1 MKISRE
7 FIRKLPKTD
16 LHVHLDGSLRL
27 ETVRELAARGVDPGD
42 GPRYSA
48 QEIEQTLVPGRDYGS
63 LAEYLKDF
71 EITLSLMQTPQSLK
85 RIAYELAE
93 DCAAENIRYVEVR
106 FSPILHTRAGL
117 DLPQIVESVIAGL
130 REAEG
135 DFNIRTGVIICGI
148 RNMDPQTSYR
158 LAELAVAYKRR
169 GVVGFDLAG
178 EEKDFPA
185 KDHREAFN
193 LIINN
198 NVNSTVHAGEGFG
211 PGSIAQAIHY
221 CGANR
226 IGHGTR
232 LREDPD
238 LLNYVTDHRIPL
250 EICLTSNLQTG
261 IVKSIRDHP
270 FNFYY
275 RYGVRVTVNTD
286 NRLMSDTSITRELGL
301 AAENF
306 SLTPFNLRDIL
317 LNGFKS
323 AFLPYAE
330 KVRLIKLSLAEI
342 DYLIRLEYPD
352 YDGDP
357 RFHT

>member
-7 FIRKLPKTD
+7 FIHKLPKTD
-16 LHVHLDGSLRL
+16 LHVHLDGSLRM
-27 ETVRELAARGVDPGD
+27 ETIRELASRGIDPGN
-42 GPRYSA
+42 GPGFTLE
-48 QEIEQTLVPGRDYGS
+48 EIEATLMPGRDYGS

-71 EITLSLMQTPQSLK
+71 EITLSLMQTSETLE

-117 DLPQIVESVIAGL
+117 SLPTIVESVIDGL
-130 REAEG
+130 QAAEG
-135 DFNIRTGVIICGI
+135 DFNIRTGIIICGI
-148 RNMDPQTSYR
+148 RNMDPETSCR

-198 NVNSTVHAGEGFG
+198 NINSTVHAGEGFG

-232 LREDPD
+232 LREDED

-261 IVKSIRDHP
+261 IVQSIRDHP

-275 RYGVRVTVNTD
+275 QYGVRVTVNTD
-286 NRLMSDTSITRELGL
+286 NRLMSDTSITRELHL
-301 AAENF
+301 AVENF

-323 AFLPYAE
+323 AFLPYGE

>member
-7 FIRKLPKTD
+7 FIRQLPKTD
-16 LHVHLDGSLRL
+16 LHVHLDGSLRM
-27 ETVRELAARGVDPGD
+27 ETIRELAAEGVDSGN
-42 GPRYSA
+42 GPSYGLK
-48 QEIEQTLVPGRDYGS
+48 EIERTLVPGRDYGS
-63 LAEYLKDF
+63 LAEYLKSF
-71 EITLSLMQTPQSLK
+71 EITLSLMQTPQTLQ

-93 DCAAENIRYVEVR
+93 DCAAENIRYLEVR

-117 DLPQIVESVIAGL
+117 KLPEVVESVIAGL
-130 REAEG
+130 KKAEAA
-135 DFNIRTGVIICGI
+135 FNIRTGIIICGI
-148 RNMDPQTSYR
+148 RNMYPETSYR
-158 LAELAVAYKRR
+158 LAELAVAYRRR
-169 GVVGFDLAG
+169 GVVAFDLAG

-185 KDHREAFN
+185 KDHQEAFN

-198 NVNSTVHAGEGFG
+198 NINSTVHAGEGFG

-232 LREDPD
+232 LREDQE
-238 LLNYVTDHRIPL
+238 LLDYVTDHRIPL
-250 EICLTSNLQTG
+250 EICLTSNIQTG
-261 IVKSIRDHP
+261 VVKSIRDHP

-275 RYGVRVTVNTD
+275 NYGVRVTVNTD
-286 NRLMSDTSITRELGL
+286 NRLMSDTSITQELSL
-301 AAENF
+301 AVENF
-306 SLTPFNLRDIL
+306 PLTPFHLRDIL

-323 AFLPYAE
+323 AFLSYGE

-342 DYLIRLEYPD
+342 DYLIRLEFPN

>member
-7 FIRKLPKTD
+7 FIHQLPKTD
-16 LHVHLDGSLRL
+16 LHVHLDGSLRMATIL
-27 ETVRELAARGVDPGD
+27 DLAAQGVDPGD
-42 GPRYSA
+42 GPSYGPE
-48 QEIEQTLVPGRDYGS
+48 EIEKTLIPGRDYGS

-71 EITLSLMQTPQSLK
+71 EITLSLMQTPPALK

-93 DCAAENIRYVEVR
+93 DCAEENIRYVEVR

-117 DLPQIVESVIAGL
+117 TLPEIVESVIAGL
-130 REAEG
+130 KQAED
-135 DFNIRTGVIICGI
+135 DFNIRTGIIICGI
-148 RNMDPQTSYR
+148 RNMDPETSYR

-198 NVNSTVHAGEGFG
+198 NINSTVHAGEGFG

-232 LREDPD
+232 LKEDRE

-261 IVKSIRDHP
+261 IVDSIRDHP
-270 FNFYY
+270 FSYYY

-286 NRLMSDTSITRELGL
+286 NRLMSDTSITRELAL

-323 AFLPYAE
+323 AFLAYGE

-357 RFHT
+357 SFHT